1 MMIYDDVRRCRR
13 CKRRRMDDEP
23 PEVQQYKTCAKCR
36 IIERTKKKLRKPLA
50 EETMRYGMRQFQEQN
65 QSTDFMGDDAF
76 GNDPYALDS
85 EMTPAD
91 SVVGS
96 PLLSYP
102 PPLPPQYSYN
112 NVDEAGHNNPYG
124 MASGNVPS
132 SGNGANSEYGNSYPK
147 VPSYATPTST
157 TLNSAMRLNG
167 KYGSGVGSVGVGGGN
182 FSGPGVGVGLGAGLG
197 SHGLGENGSYHPP
210 PPAIGSNPAHMVSA
224 SGQNYPGASAAS
236 KSRLDN
242 TNRPKPSSRL
252 VKGKY
257 KLFLQIQTPDRAL
270 LPSVSTCELCST
282 PVSPDD
288 TMSLIYRL
296 CALCYADPYARTR
309 VLSDYND
316 FLLKLVHDKEYLSY
330 TYISELLAFSI
341 ESIFNSR
348 PITTEE
354 QFRRVL
360 MDSFT
365 LIYVDPVLGLLAPLK
380 FTRVSN
386 NVSEVNNS
394 QPVVSKHSQQLYYL
408 FSTPLRVAYSA
419 SSDAEKTRVELMFFP
434 ETNLMLI
441 KKKTQTVAPTYTSS
455 FLRQLDDQWQKSG
468 LGLESAPLDV
478 YSKVAISIGREQFVR
493 DFNGIVSQ
501 IKALRVAD
509 KTALN
514 GIRPGLSYSQL
525 GKTEPMSLA
534 REVEKKE
541 AHAEVLY

>member
-65 QSTDFMGDDAF
+65 QSTDFMGDDVF

-85 EMTPAD
+85 EMTPSD

-96 PLLSYP
+96 PLLTYP
-102 PPLPPQYSYN
+102 SQYLYN
-112 NVDEAGHNNPYG
+112 NPAEGRNSPYAMPG
-124 MASGNVPS
+124 QNVPS
-132 SGNGANSEYGNSYPK
+132 AASGAASEYVNSYTNP
-147 VPSYATPTST
+147 PSYAAPPAST
-157 TLNSAMRLNG
+157 TLQSAMRLTNG
-167 KYGSGVGSVGVGGGN
+167 KYGSGVGGVGSGGAGVGGVGGH
-182 FSGPGVGVGLGAGLG
+182 SGPGGGA
-197 SHGLGENGSYHPP
+197 SNENGSFHSHPP
-210 PPAIGSNPAHMVSA
+210 PPPIASNPAHMG
-224 SGQNYPGASAAS
+224 SGQNYLGNRTE
-236 KSRLDN
+236 KSRVEN
-242 TNRPKPSSRL
+242 PNRPKPSARL
-252 VKGKY
+252 LKGKY
-257 KLFLQIQTPDRAL
+257 KLFLQIQAPDRAL
-270 LPSVSTCELCST
+270 LPSVSNCELCAA
-282 PVSPDD
+282 PVDPEDP
-288 TMSLIYRL
+288 MSVIYRL
-296 CALCYADPYARTR
+296 CSLCYTDPYARTR
-309 VLSDYND
+309 VLGDYNE
-316 FLLKLVHDKEYLSY
+316 FLLKLVHDKQYLSY
-330 TYISELLAFSI
+330 TYISELPEFSV

-348 PITTEE
+348 PISTEE

-386 NVSEVNNS
+386 NVAEVNNS
-394 QPVVSKHSQQLYYL
+394 QPVVSKHSQQLHYL
-408 FSTPLRVAYSA
+408 FSAPLRVAYSA

-455 FLRQLDDQWQKSG
+455 FLRQLDDQWRKTG
-468 LGLESAPLDV
+468 LGLDAAPLDV
-478 YSKVAISIGREQFVR
+478 YSKVTVSIGREQFLR
-493 DFNGIVSQ
+493 DFSGLVSQ

-509 KTALN
+509 KTVLN
-514 GIRPGLSYSQL
+514 GGIRPAVNFSQM
-525 GKTEPMSLA
+525 GKSELASLH
-534 REVEKKE
+534 REAEKND